1 MKKRRSKHYFSTE
14 PGMPEP
20 ISVDVKRRLAFSEV
34 DAMAIAWH
42 GNYPRFFEAAHTEL
56 MQKIGLGFQNYA
68 DVNVGAP
75 MVQCHV
81 DYHSPLMLD
90 EAFTVRAELFWNE
103 GARLDIA
110 YTVTGSDGRI
120 CATGYTVQMFYD
132 LTSHAPFMFAP
143 PIVAEMQERWKRGEF
158 HG

>member
-1 MKKRRSKHYFSTE
+1 MSKRRSKHYFTRE
-14 PGMPEP
+14 AGTPAP
-20 ISVDVKRRLAFSEV
+20 IRIEIKRRLAFSEV

-90 EAFTVRAELFWNE
+90 EAFSVKAELFWNE

-132 LTSHAPFMFAP
+132 LTSREPFIFPP
-143 PIVAEMQERWKRGEF
+143 PIVAQMQERWKAGVF
-158 HG
+158 HA

>member
-1 MKKRRSKHYFSTE
+1 
-14 PGMPEP
+14 MPEP
-20 ISVDVKRRLAFSEV
+20 IAVEVKRRLAFSEV

-81 DYHSPLMLD
+81 DYHSPLMLE

-132 LTSHAPFMFAP
+132 LTSHAPFLFAP
-143 PIVAEMQERWKRGEF
+143 PIVAEMQERWKRGDF